1 MILYA
6 SYCAATVNP
15 SLHSLPSRTT
25 RATMIP
31 VQPKPKLETL
41 DDLLAQAEHYAN
53 YSMRNTFPSA
63 FSKLRH
69 PDLTIENPP

>member
-6 SYCAATVNP
+6 PYCAATVNP
-15 SLHSLPSRTT
+15 SLHSLPTRITRT
-25 RATMIP
+25 TMIP

-53 YSMRNTFPSA
+53 YSMRTTFPSA